1 MTHILTPE
9 QAAKYT
15 WMTPADQKALT
26 LPATEKQVN
35 YIADLLMK
43 GHRASSAHSL
53 PSEGVIPT
61 RDELRTYSRR
71 MASAAIKDLESGP
84 VSHYGLDSIR
94 RILSA

>member
-1 MTHILTPE
+1 MTYILTPE

-15 WMTPADQKALT
+15 WMTPAEQKART

-43 GHRASSAHSL
+43 GHTASSAHSL
-53 PSEGVIPT
+53 PSKGIVPT
-61 RDELRTYSRR
+61 RDELRTYNRD
-71 MASAAIKDLESGP
+71 MASAAIRDLESGP
-84 VSHYGLDSIR
+84 ISNYGLDSIR